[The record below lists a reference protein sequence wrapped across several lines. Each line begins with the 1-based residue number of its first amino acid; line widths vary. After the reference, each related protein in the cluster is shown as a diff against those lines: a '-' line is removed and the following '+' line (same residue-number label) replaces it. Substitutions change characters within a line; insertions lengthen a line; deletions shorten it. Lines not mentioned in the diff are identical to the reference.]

1 MEPVQQE
8 SHELLGIMLGIT
20 CKLTGFTGYNR
31 LRRHKQTTKE
41 RGGGSENPHHIVL
54 VTFAIHRFPLGE
66 SESLLGYLEF

>member
-31 LRRHKQTTKE
+31 LCRHKQTTKE